1 MPTTLATA
9 SFSAADQI
17 DWDSWLPT
25 PTGSLAK
32 NQTPESLL
40 NPLEDQDISA
50 LISTWPMNAGAD
62 DNWEASG
69 ISTCVPSAVD
79 IGADAVQGADA
90 AIDDGDFDAP
100 SPISSTTT
108 EHDCE
113 AQAIVI
119 LHSLQHAEVHSGA
132 TSCSTDPMRYTK
144 VNLKP
149 DFDRVLSINRAALN
163 GWGELMKCSCTQCP
177 HLILLY
183 VSVLSKI
190 VFWYR
195 VAGTQEE
202 GSTSVKEANGSSN
215 TGRFANLREAPTL
228 DRFAVRPTDVQVGS
242 LSLDAGDQSDMRRA
256 LLLREL
262 RRTELAIND
271 LMSVDR
277 TVADED
283 GGDVLRRAVEWS
295 VSGLSGVKD
304 ELQAV
309 IRKVEQR

>member
-1 MPTTLATA
+1 MPTCA
-9 SFSAADQI
+9 
-17 DWDSWLPT
+17 P
-25 PTGSLAK
+25 
-32 NQTPESLL
+32 
-40 NPLEDQDISA
+40 
-50 LISTWPMNAGAD
+50 ST
-62 DNWEASG
+62 
-69 ISTCVPSAVD
+69 VD
-79 IGADAVQGADA
+79 VDVDAVRVAGA

-100 SPISSTTT
+100 SPISSSTS

-113 AQAIVI
+113 AQAIAI

-132 TSCSTDPMRYTK
+132 TSCSTDPTRYTK

-202 GSTSVKEANGSSN
+202 GSTSVREVDESSKS
-215 TGRFANLREAPTL
+215 GRFANLREAPTL

-242 LSLDAGDQSDMRRA
+242 LSLDAGDQSDMRRE

-309 IRKVEQR
+309 IRKVEQRV

>member
-1 MPTTLATA
+1 MDAGIDDSWDAPGMPTCA
-9 SFSAADQI
+9 
-17 DWDSWLPT
+17 
-25 PTGSLAK
+25 
-32 NQTPESLL
+32 
-40 NPLEDQDISA
+40 
-50 LISTWPMNAGAD
+50 
-62 DNWEASG
+62 
-69 ISTCVPSAVD
+69 PSAMGVD
-79 IGADAVQGADA
+79 VDAMQVAGA
-90 AIDDGDFDAP
+90 AIDDGGFDAP
-100 SPISSTTT
+100 SPISSTTS

-113 AQAIVI
+113 AQAIAI

-132 TSCSTDPMRYTK
+132 TSCSTDPTRYTK

-202 GSTSVKEANGSSN
+202 GSTSVREASK
-215 TGRFANLREAPTL
+215 TGGFGNLREAPTL
-228 DRFAVRPTDVQVGS
+228 DRFAVRPTDIQVGS
-242 LSLDAGDQSDMRRA
+242 LGLDAGEQSDMRRE

-262 RRTELAIND
+262 RRTELAIDD
-271 LMSVDR
+271 LMTVDR
-277 TVADED
+277 TVVDQD
-283 GGDVLRRAVEWS
+283 GSDVLRRAVEWS
-295 VSGLSGVKD
+295 VSGLSGVKE

-309 IRKVEQR
+309 IRKVEQRV